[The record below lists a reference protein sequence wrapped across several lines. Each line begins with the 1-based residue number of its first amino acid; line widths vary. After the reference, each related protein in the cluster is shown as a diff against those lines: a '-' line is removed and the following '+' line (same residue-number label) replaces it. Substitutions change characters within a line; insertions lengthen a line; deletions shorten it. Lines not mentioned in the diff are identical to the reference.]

1 MWRRSCPSWRPSKSG
16 SRSGG
21 VGGGVVAAATLKPIA
36 KAGYDYIVGMRMRRN
51 LEVREEVL
59 RRAGRYREVKRNL
72 HVKEVWVDE
81 RRYIV
86 CFNPDRAEKDRHDRE
101 ALLKKLAG
109 KVGSGSANGLIP
121 ATGL

>member
-1 MWRRSCPSWRPSKSG
+1 MVS
-16 SRSGG
+16 
-21 VGGGVVAAATLKPIA
+21 AANLKAIA

-72 HVKEVWVDE
+72 CVKEVGVDE

-86 CFNPDRAEKDRHDRE
+86 CFNPERAEKDRQDRRAILE
-101 ALLKKLAG
+101 KLG
-109 KVGSGSANGLIP
+109 KRLGRGSVKGLIGSV
-121 ATGL
+121 GLS

>member
-1 MWRRSCPSWRPSKSG
+1 MVS
-16 SRSGG
+16 
-21 VGGGVVAAATLKPIA
+21 AANLKAIA

-72 HVKEVWVDE
+72 CVKEVGVDE

-86 CFNPDRAEKDRHDRE
+86 CFNPERAEKDRKDRQAILE
-101 ALLKKLAG
+101 KLG
-109 KVGSGSANGLIP
+109 KRLGRGSVKGLTGNVGLS
-121 ATGL
+121 